1 MKENGIPIERFSNE
15 ITRTNKYGNKL
26 IEKKL
31 CKRCS
36 VHIANG
42 RLDKDRF
49 IGNTTC
55 KDASLVDY
63 LILSP
68 NVFDVDSEYEVVDFN
83 PMFSDVS
90 NRLHFSFDL
99 GKSQGDPNTQQN
111 VKKGSTYVR
120 WKPQYT
126 TKCKKKGSTYVRW
139 KPHKSNEFNQM
150 LGDDTGNVLQR

>member
-1 MKENGIPIERFSNE
+1 MKENGIPIERFSNSNE

-31 CKRCS
+31 YKRCS

-68 NVFDVDSEYEVVDFN
+68 NVFDVDSESEYEVVDFN
-83 PMFSDVS
+83 SMFSDVS

-111 VKKGSTYVR
+111 VKKSST
-120 WKPQYT
+120 
-126 TKCKKKGSTYVRW
+126 CVRW

-150 LGDDTGNVLQR
+150 LGDDTGNVLQRVLLNRVD

>member
-1 MKENGIPIERFSNE
+1 LYELSHLKTKPF
-15 ITRTNKYGNKL
+15 
-26 IEKKL
+26 
-31 CKRCS
+31 
-36 VHIANG
+36 
-42 RLDKDRF
+42 D
-49 IGNTTC
+49 GNTIFFQYT
-55 KDASLVDY
+55 VDY

-120 WKPQYT
+120 WKP
-126 TKCKKKGSTYVRW
+126 
-139 KPHKSNEFNQM
+139 HKSNEFKHAW
-150 LGDDTGNVLQR
+150 